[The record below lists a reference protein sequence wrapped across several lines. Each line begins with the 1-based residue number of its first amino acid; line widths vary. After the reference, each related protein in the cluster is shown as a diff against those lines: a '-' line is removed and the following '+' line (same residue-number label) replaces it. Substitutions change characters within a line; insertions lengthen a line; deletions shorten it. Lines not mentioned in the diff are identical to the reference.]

1 MSSTEQNKETHEP
14 YVICSGLFI
23 VTASILCPIIMCAI
37 TFPLFLVLHHGAMDS
52 VRGYDQIPTISG
64 TGQYFPERLFFTY
77 GLHLEGLFLAV
88 LFLFIYAKFKNR
100 IAQLAKGSEFELR
113 GPQRKNLTCLTMLTH
128 LFCFWRASEQEKAR
142 DSQYLIFWNK
152 TLTTIGLAAAF
163 LMTAV
168 GTTTLSV
175 EPTVHSVLA
184 FLMFGLGILHM
195 LFFYFTLARVM
206 DVTYCDLI
214 LHRVCLFMTIPFNI
228 LLLVLIGILWVQCP
242 RGPCVHG
249 AVTLVP
255 VIEYSTA
262 VFLLLYMFRFYNIVE
277 SMRLAV
283 MDTGFALLP
292 GVPVVQNKQQAQQVE
307 HKSEDF
313 RPSKFARVVSEGP
326 YNWMNAPLSST
337 DEKV

>member
-1 MSSTEQNKETHEP
+1 MSSAEQNKETHEP
-14 YVICSGLFI
+14 CVVCSGHFI
-23 VTASILCPIIMCAI
+23 VIASILCPIIMCAI
-37 TFPLFLVLHHGAMDS
+37 TFPLFLVLHNGAMDS

-77 GLHLEGLFLAV
+77 GLHLEGLFLAT
-88 LFLFIYAKFKNR
+88 LFLFMYAKFRNR
-100 IAQLAKGSEFELR
+100 IAQLTKGSHLGR
-113 GPQRKNLTCLTMLTH
+113 NLTCAAMLTH
-128 LFCFWRASEQEKAR
+128 LFCFWRPSGQEKAR
-142 DSQYLIFWNK
+142 DYQFLTFWNK

-184 FLMFGLGILHM
+184 FIMFGLGILHL

-206 DVTYCDLI
+206 DVTYVDLI

-228 LLLVLIGILWVQCP
+228 LLLILIGILWVQCP
-242 RGPCVHG
+242 LGPCVHS

-255 VIEYSTA
+255 VIEYTTA
-262 VFLLLYMFRFYNIVE
+262 LFLLLYLYRFYNIVE

-283 MDTGFALLP
+283 TDTGLALLP
-292 GVPVVQNKQQAQQVE
+292 GVPVIQTEQHAEYKTEDLGHSKTTRAHTEGVVE
-307 HKSEDF
+307 WVD
-313 RPSKFARVVSEGP
+313 V
-326 YNWMNAPLSST
+326 PLSSE